1 MTGKLV
7 LPAIVAALLTS
18 TATAAPVLSIIP
30 KGLQGGNWVWEVD
43 IAPDLTLAPGQTPL
57 AEEIGFRLTGD
68 PLVSVTN
75 LSPVSFDTNLPGNPI
90 FGWEVPYGSPPF
102 PEGIEANC
110 VACSVINGAIG
121 PGHASTVVPGTTNE
135 IFTAMASGEVSA
147 NVPFLKIVA
156 AGPGSGGPTTSTIE
170 WLGAYIGQG
179 QIAQLV
185 GQIPQGFSIYSG
197 SASQSV
203 PEPSAILLISA
214 AVGVLGSRREFT
226 HRRTA

>member
-1 MTGKLV
+1 MSGKFAVSAV
-7 LPAIVAALLTS
+7 LAALIAS
-18 TATAAPVLSIIP
+18 TATAAPLLSVIP

-43 IAPDLTLAPGQTPL
+43 IAPDLLLAPGQTPL

-75 LSPVSFDTNLPGNPI
+75 LSPGLFDTNIPGNPI
-90 FGWEVPYGSPPF
+90 FGWETPYGSPPY

-110 VACSVINGAIG
+110 AACTVINGALG

-135 IFTAMASGEVSA
+135 IFTAMGSGEVSA

-156 AGPGSGGPTTSTIE
+156 AGPGSGGPSTSTIQ

-179 QIAQLV
+179 RIAQLV
-185 GQIPQGFSIYSG
+185 GQIPQGFDIYSG

-214 AVGVLGSRREFT
+214 ALGVLGSHREFT
-226 HRRTA
+226 RRRVA